1 MALLEFRIDAG
12 DTVLKEH
19 LLHAKENARY
29 TSKTIQ
35 NECISLAGNAIVEDI
50 VAEINHNKIF
60 AILADEASDN
70 SYKEQLPLVLRFVD
84 KENIIREEFM
94 GFHECLEGV
103 SGEAI
108 SKLLLSPVEAL
119 GLTWTIVGDNL
130 MIEQVSIILDT
141 QFGACINGDTASI
154 CACR

>member
-19 LLHAKENARY
+19 LLHAKKNARY

-60 AILADEASDN
+60 AILADEAIDN
-70 SYKEQLPLVLRFVD
+70 SCKEQLPLVLRFVD
-84 KENIIREEFM
+84 KENI
-94 GFHECLEGV
+94 
-103 SGEAI
+103 
-108 SKLLLSPVEAL
+108 
-119 GLTWTIVGDNL
+119 
-130 MIEQVSIILDT
+130 
-141 QFGACINGDTASI
+141 
-154 CACR
+154 